1 MLFWLQPAA
10 LLASPSLEQ
19 RRDRASS
26 IVSQINQLDDDLEL
40 AVERFNQA
48 QVKLEDTRNQ
58 LASTRQRLT
67 EAEADLARSQA
78 ILNRRVAGI
87 YKVGQTFGLL
97 ELILSSDSLGVL
109 INNLESLQKVSR
121 QDAEFIVEVKKSRL
135 AVKNESRALDAQE
148 RKQAEVARALGSQK
162 NVIESGLSER
172 RALLEEAQAAIDR
185 AERAERAE
193 RAQLTT
199 VIDRP
204 DPPRAAAL
212 VIKHEAV
219 AAPPV
224 APAPAGRGGAVVA
237 AVMAQLG
244 KPYLW
249 AASGPDSFDCS
260 GLTMFVYAQ
269 VGVRLPHSAEAQY
282 AIGRKITRDN
292 LEPGDLIYGG
302 NGGYI
307 THVGIYIGGDSYIS
321 APQTGDFVKV
331 QSLSARRN
339 YVGATRP

>member
-1 MLFWLQPAA
+1 LFWLQPAA

-19 RRDRASS
+19 RRDRAAA
-26 IVSQINQLDDDLEL
+26 IVNQINQLDDDLEL

-48 QVKLEDTRNQ
+48 QVKLEETKGRLVSARQ
-58 LASTRQRLT
+58 KLA
-67 EAEADLARSQA
+67 EAEADLVQRQSV
-78 ILNRRVAGI
+78 LNRRVAGI
-87 YKVGQTFGLL
+87 YKVGQTLGLL
-97 ELILSSDSLGVL
+97 ELILSSESLPVL
-109 INNLESLQKVSR
+109 ISNLESLKKLSQ
-121 QDAEFIVEVKKSRL
+121 QDAQLMIEVEKSRSAVKK
-135 AVKNESRALDAQE
+135 ESRALAARE
-148 RKQAEVARALGSQK
+148 RKQAEVARALGSRK
-162 NVIESGLSER
+162 NEIESGLR
-172 RALLEEAQAAIDR
+172 QRQALLERAQAAIDR
-185 AERAERAE
+185 AERA
-193 RAQLTT
+193 QVST
-199 VIDRP
+199 VSDRP

-212 VIKHEAV
+212 VVKHEAV
-219 AAPPV
+219 APPA
-224 APAPAGRGGAVVA
+224 APAPAGRGGAVVK
-237 AVMAQLG
+237 AVLAELG

-249 AASGPDSFDCS
+249 AASGPNSFDCS

-282 AIGRKITRDN
+282 AIGRKISRDD

-321 APQTGDFVKV
+321 APQTGDVVKI